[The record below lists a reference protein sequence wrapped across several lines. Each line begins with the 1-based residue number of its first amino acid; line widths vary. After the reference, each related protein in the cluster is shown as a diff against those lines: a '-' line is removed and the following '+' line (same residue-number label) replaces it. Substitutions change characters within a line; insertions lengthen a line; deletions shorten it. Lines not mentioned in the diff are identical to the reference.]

1 MGHQDATAAVMLDR
15 DFEVALADT
24 AAAIREAQQLRH
36 QVFCIERGIL
46 PGGADAFEA
55 DSYDDRSRHVTLRCR
70 SSGALVGTVR
80 LVAGQTAWAPGSL
93 PMLRYCDPALF
104 AMLPAHT
111 TGEISRFS
119 LSKRRR
125 SEGRTPEPLL
135 RLGLMQGILRASR
148 ELGLTHWC
156 ALMEPTLL
164 RLLNSERRALP
175 AARPDSSE
183 YTARR
188 QSAVA
193 AIDFALA
200 DGRRRRPDLYNLLVG
215 MGERSGDPAASS
227 WMNRAAR

>member
-1 MGHQDATAAVMLDR
+1 MRHQDATAAVMLDR
-15 DFEVALADT
+15 DFEVELADT

-36 QVFCIERGIL
+36 QVFCIERGFL
-46 PGGADAFEA
+46 PGSADAFEA
-55 DSYDDRSRHVTLRCR
+55 DEYDGRSRHVTLRCR
-70 SSGALVGTVR
+70 ASGALVGTVR
-80 LVAGQTAWAPGSL
+80 LVARQTEWAPGSL
-93 PMLRYCDPALF
+93 PMLRHCDPALF
-104 AMLPAHT
+104 GMLPAHT

-164 RLLNSERRALP
+164 RLLNASGVRFLP
-175 AARPDSSE
+175 LGPTVE
-183 YTARR
+183 YCGRR